1 MPNTDIIFSVALE
14 YAQKTGKQ
22 PQITNNLIRNM
33 QNDLAQLATE
43 YAVYDTYD
51 FFKEEE

>member
-1 MPNTDIIFSVALE
+1 MANTDIIFSVALE
-14 YAQKTGKQ
+14 YAQKKGKK

-33 QNDLAQLATE
+33 QNDLGQLAVE
-43 YAVYDTYD
+43 YAVHATYD

>member
-1 MPNTDIIFSVALE
+1 MPNTDIIHSVALV

-22 PQITNNLIRNM
+22 LQITNNLIRNM
-33 QNDLAQLATE
+33 QNDLAKLSIE
-43 YAVYDTYD
+43 YAVNATYD